1 MSSSWS
7 IQAPTLVGSNYE
19 FWSEKVKAI
28 LQGQGCW
35 DCVETGFIELDAN
48 AVAVMTVVQRKT
60 LEELKQKEGK
70 AKSYIL
76 VSLDDSIFPKIIGA
90 KTAKEAWDILKL
102 SYKGNYKVKTVRL
115 QTLRT
120 QFETLKMSESESVDQ
135 FMTKVMGI
143 MNRLRINGEKELTD
157 QRVVE
162 KVLRSLPK
170 KFEMV
175 VTALL
180 ESKDLTKFSIEE
192 LTGSLLSHEARMTLD
207 LGTLEHAF
215 QTKVS
220 IDKSRGKGFHG
231 HGRGRSQTRDKPEQ
245 TKDKSE

>member
-1 MSSSWS
+1 VTSVANSH
-7 IQAPTLVGSNYE
+7 
-19 FWSEKVKAI
+19 
-28 LQGQGCW
+28 GCW
-35 DCVETGFIELDAN
+35 DCVEKGFIEPDAN
-48 AVAVMTVVQRKT
+48 VVAAMTAVQRKT

-90 KTAKEAWDILKL
+90 KIAKEAWDILKL
-102 SYKGNYKVKTVRL
+102 AYKGNDKVKTVRL

-143 MNRLRINGEKELTD
+143 ITRLRINAEKELTD

-175 VTALL
+175 VTSLL
-180 ESKDLTKFSIEE
+180 ESKYLTNFSLEE

-215 QTKVS
+215 HTKVS
-220 IDKSRGKGFHG
+220 MDRGRGRGFHGRGRG
-231 HGRGRSQTRDKPEQ
+231 HGRGHSQTRDKPEQ
-245 TKDKSE
+245 TKDKSEQSRSSSQDRGQRWTSKS

>member
-1 MSSSWS
+1 MSSSSWS
-7 IQAPTLVGSNYE
+7 IQAPTLVGPNYD

-35 DCVETGFIELDAN
+35 DCVETGFTEPDSNTIAIMS
-48 AVAVMTVVQRKT
+48 AAQRNK

-70 AKSYIL
+70 EKSCIL
-76 VSLDDSIFPKIIGA
+76 VSLDDSIFPKIIGS
-90 KTAKEAWDILKL
+90 KSAKEAWDILQMA
-102 SYKGNYKVKTVRL
+102 YKGNDKVKTVRL

-120 QFETLKMSESESVDQ
+120 QFEILKMVESESVDQ

-143 MNRLRINGEKELTD
+143 VNQLRINGEKELTN

-162 KVLRSLPK
+162 KVLRCLPK

-175 VTALL
+175 VTAIL

-192 LTGSLLSHEARMTLD
+192 LTGSLLSHEARMNLD
-207 LGTLEHAF
+207 VGTL
-215 QTKVS
+215 
-220 IDKSRGKGFHG
+220 
-231 HGRGRSQTRDKPEQ
+231 
-245 TKDKSE
+245 